1 MSGLTKLKA
10 IYRSGLWGAY
20 SAFSLS
26 IAVVVWLIAVSI
38 CDYSYSDDYK
48 ALSPESDPCADIY
61 LWGFLVWLVLSV
73 LSIWTF
79 KRYARKAKAY
89 QKQVEEYQAYQKE
102 KLAEIKANMT
112 PAQWAQYQLDME
124 IKENLERLQRNSN
137 TTTTTTYGMFT
148 DFSN

>member
-1 MSGLTKLKA
+1 M
-10 IYRSGLWGAY
+10 
-20 SAFSLS
+20 
-26 IAVVVWLIAVSI
+26 
-38 CDYSYSDDYK
+38 
-48 ALSPESDPCADIY
+48 
-61 LWGFLVWLVLSV
+61 